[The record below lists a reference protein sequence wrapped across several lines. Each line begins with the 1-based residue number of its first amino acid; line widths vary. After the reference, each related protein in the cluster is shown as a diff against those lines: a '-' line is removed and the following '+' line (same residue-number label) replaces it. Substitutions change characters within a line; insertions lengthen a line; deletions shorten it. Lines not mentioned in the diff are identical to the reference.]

1 MMRRP
6 VAIVCFVVLLA
17 ALPVAAQGANAVP
30 VRAAVAAWAE
40 IVGDGRATAPVPV
53 DRIVVFNAPAVADG
67 TLGDPAALTNATRAQ
82 DNAVAAL
89 NRDGIR
95 LDVKQR
101 FLNAINAVDAELSPA
116 DVARLQE
123 KPQIRGIYPVRA
135 LFPATVVKDNL
146 SGLGTSAKPEALPG
160 GAQTGDDVT
169 VALLDGPV
177 DTTHP
182 YLQHALLPGWDVVTD
197 GPADPTPDPTAA
209 RHATAMAGIVAGDGG
224 PDGLQGVAPKAHVR
238 PIQVMS
244 LSHGDLVGTT
254 ATLLA
259 GIDRALDPN
268 GDGVLSDRAR
278 VILAP
283 VAEPFAAFGESPEA
297 MAAIGAAKVGSV
309 LVAAAG
315 NDGPTFSRFGTV
327 ATPGAGAGWIAVG
340 ATDGRTGLPQAAVHF
355 QGGALDRTVSAV
367 PLAGALTP
375 ASADPMPV
383 SVDAGPT
390 RSDPNRAA
398 AAAASGSAPGDYVTP
413 TGTSLAKG
421 KAVLVARDGG
431 SIAAKAEAAAAAGA
445 TALLVYGDGPLP
457 NGALGLDDQAPIPVL
472 ALNTTDAGDLA
483 QAATSETGAT
493 VSLRSVKAPA
503 NPDHTAVVGFSSRG
517 LGFHNLVKPDVTAP
531 GVAVTSALAG
541 GGYAA
546 TTGTSTA
553 AAQLAGAAAL
563 VAQAHRDWSAAE
575 IRSALVDTAQPAGPS
590 GSTPVEDQ
598 GAGVLSVER
607 ATSTPIVSDPASIPF
622 GLATG
627 RPFHGEATVSLHN
640 VGAES
645 LSVHLEFLRDGIGDA
660 GTSVTFAA
668 DKPTLTIGAGA
679 STDVKL
685 QLTARALPNQSSVV
699 GGWVLVERP
708 GGGVFLRIPWAVATS
723 NDQAVGLIRSMHL
736 APARIPAVTGTAGP
750 NVGALSRLDLE
761 LGAISESGTN
771 QALRISPVT
780 HMTIHLYR
788 GSTLVSRILDAQALL
803 PGVYHYGLTGRDSS
817 GAPLPP
823 GRYRL
828 VVDAVS
834 SDRVTSEMERAFV
847 ITKRAGAAAKT
858 TP

>member
-6 VAIVCFVVLLA
+6 AAIVGFVVLLA

-40 IVGDGRATAPVPV
+40 IVGDGRATAPAPV

-67 TLGDPAALTNATRAQ
+67 TLGDPSALSNATRAQ
-82 DNAVAAL
+82 DDAVAAA

-101 FLNAINAVDAELSPA
+101 FLNAVNAVEAELSPA
-116 DVARLQE
+116 DVARLE
-123 KPQIRGIYPVRA
+123 RKPQVRGVYPVRDI
-135 LFPATVVKDNL
+135 FPAAVVKDNL
-146 SGLGTSAKPEALPG
+146 AGLGPAARPEALPG
-160 GAQTGDDVT
+160 GAQTGDGVT

-177 DTTHP
+177 DTTHAF
-182 YLQHALLPGWDVVTD
+182 LQHALLPGWNVVTN

-209 RHATAMAGIVAGDGG
+209 RHATAMVGIVAGDGG
-224 PDGLQGVAPKAHVR
+224 PDGLQGVAAQAHVR

-244 LSHGDLVGTT
+244 LSHGGLVGTT

-268 GDGVLSDRAR
+268 GDGNLSDRAR

-283 VAEPFAAFGESPEA
+283 VAEPFAAFGETPEA
-297 MAAIGAAKVGSV
+297 MAAEGAAQVGTV
-309 LVAAAG
+309 PIAAAG
-315 NDGPTFSRFGTV
+315 NDGPTFTRFGTV

-340 ATDGRTGLPQAAVHF
+340 ATDGRTGLPQVAVHF
-355 QGGALDRTVSAV
+355 QGGALDRTASGV

-375 ASADPMPV
+375 SSGDPMPV
-383 SVDAGPT
+383 AVIAGPT
-390 RSDPNRAA
+390 RSDPSRGASAA
-398 AAAASGSAPGDYVTP
+398 APGNASGDYVSA
-413 TGTSLAKG
+413 TGTDLAKG

-431 SIAAKAEAAAAAGA
+431 LIAAKAEAAAQAGA
-445 TALLVYGDGPLP
+445 TALLLYGDGPLP
-457 NGALGLDDQAPIPVL
+457 NGALGLDDQAAIPVV
-472 ALNTTDAGDLA
+472 ALSTTDAGDLA

-493 VSLRSVKAPA
+493 VSLQAVTTPA
-503 NPDHTAVVGFSSRG
+503 NPDHTGVAGFSSRG

-575 IRSALVDTAQPAGPS
+575 IRSAVVDTAQPAGPS

-607 ATSTPIVSDPASIPF
+607 ATATPLVSDPASIPF
-622 GLATG
+622 GLATSQ
-627 RPFHGEATVSLHN
+627 PFHGQATVTLHN
-640 VGAES
+640 VGAAP
-645 LSVHLEFLRDGIGDA
+645 LAVHLEFLRDGIGDA
-660 GTSVTFAA
+660 GTTVSFAA
-668 DKPTLTIGAGA
+668 DQPSLTIAPGAK
-679 STDVKL
+679 SDVKL
-685 QLTARALPNQSSVV
+685 ALTASGLPQTSSVV

-708 GGGVFLRIPWAVATS
+708 GGGVLLRIPWAVATS
-723 NDQAVGLIRSMHL
+723 NDQAVGLIRGMHL
-736 APARIPAVTGTAGP
+736 TPARVPAVTGTAGP
-750 NVGALSRLDLE
+750 DVGALSRLDLE
-761 LGAISESGTN
+761 LGAVSTSGAN
-771 QALRISPVT
+771 QELRITPVT
-780 HMTIHLYR
+780 HLAIGLYQ
-788 GSTLVSRILDAQALL
+788 GGTLVSRILAAQSLL
-803 PGVYHYGLTGRDSS
+803 PGVYHYGLTGRDAS
-817 GAPLPP
+817 GAPLAP
-823 GRYRL
+823 GRYRI

-834 SDRVTSEMERAFV
+834 SDGVTSEMERPFV
-847 ITKRAGAAAKT
+847 ITRHVGASTT